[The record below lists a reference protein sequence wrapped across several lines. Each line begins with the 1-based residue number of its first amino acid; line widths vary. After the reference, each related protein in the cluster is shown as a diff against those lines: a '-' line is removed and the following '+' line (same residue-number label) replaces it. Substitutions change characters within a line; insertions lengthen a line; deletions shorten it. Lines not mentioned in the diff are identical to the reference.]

1 MLEQS
6 QTPEQRQTDDPELAR
21 LAHAAHQMQERR
33 RGRERDAALAEL
45 LLGVHGPRLTRLKNL
60 INTHEARD
68 LEDLVFTDL
77 RAGRVRQRILDHF
90 ADEADR
96 LDIGDPKVLSDI
108 DDTALCALND
118 RRYPRGTVYPGL
130 LALYQALD
138 QGPSGRPFDTGDLTF
153 LTARPKDA
161 WGLIEGYSR
170 EVLRKAGISKMSMLS
185 GGLRNLFSHRSM
197 AARKLTNVRRYRR
210 LFPEYRLVFLG
221 DSGQGDV
228 IVGEQLY
235 ARHGPAVRL
244 VLIHDVVATDQ
255 AERQA
260 YAERG
265 IWFVDTYVGAALVAW
280 RHGLISD
287 GSLARVAAE
296 AVADFERLRWDSPEQ
311 RVRMRELFER
321 DLAALPD

>member
-1 MLEQS
+1 ML
-6 QTPEQRQTDDPELAR
+6 TDPELAELAATAHR
-21 LAHAAHQMQERR
+21 LQDRP
-33 RGRERDAALAEL
+33 RGRERDAALLEL
-45 LLGVHGPRLTRLKNL
+45 LLGVRGTELTRLKNR

-77 RAGRVRQRILDHF
+77 RHPARDRVLAHIAAEASSVEV
-90 ADEADR
+90 ADGK
-96 LDIGDPKVLSDI
+96 LLSDI

-138 QGPSGRPFDTGDLTF
+138 QGPTGIPFDTGDLTF

-170 EVLRKAGISKMSMLS
+170 DVLRKAGISKMSMLS
-185 GGLRNLFSHRSM
+185 GGLRNLFSYRSM

-210 LFPEYRLVFLG
+210 LFPEYPLVFLG

-228 IVGEQLY
+228 IVGEELY
-235 ARHGPAVRL
+235 ARHGDAIRL
-244 VLIHDVVATDQ
+244 VLIHDVVATDR
-255 AERQA
+255 AEREA

-265 IWFVDTYVGAALVAW
+265 IWFVDTYVGAALVAR

-287 GSLARVAAE
+287 DSLAAVAAA
-296 AVADFERLRWDSPEQ
+296 AVAEFERLAWDSPEQ
-311 RVRMRELFER
+311 RAAMRDLFER
-321 DLAALPD
+321 DLAELPG